1 MARTVSA
8 VTIEELIDPEELNR
22 IKSELITCPGI
33 NNALAGSISH
43 IEKNFAKGILIT
55 THDMAVD
62 ELGLVHSGFV
72 FNAANYIAQA
82 AINKEFSVL
91 IGSRSFF
98 YAPLKVGDVLNL
110 EASALFSD
118 DSRKR
123 EVKVVGF
130 VNEIKIFDASFQVI
144 TTDDHIFK
152 LKQSQST
159 SSSSQNQQETSKQ
172 DATPEELNAVLKGI
186 GG

>member
-1 MARTVSA
+1 
-8 VTIEELIDPEELNR
+8 
-22 IKSELITCPGI
+22 
-33 NNALAGSISH
+33 
-43 IEKNFAKGILIT
+43 
-55 THDMAVD
+55 
-62 ELGLVHSGFV
+62 
-72 FNAANYIAQA
+72 
-82 AINKEFSVL
+82 
-91 IGSRSFF
+91 
-98 YAPLKVGDVLNL
+98 L

-159 SSSSQNQQETSKQ
+159 SSSSQNQQESSKQ

-186 GG
+186 GS